1 MPLFAAISGYLLYS
15 SVQKYSLKEMVFNRF
30 YRLLIPI
37 ISWNAVA
44 NIYDIM
50 KDIAKSIGGGEYNL
64 KNYILGFF
72 KIYQTGWFLWSM
84 LGLSLGVV
92 FVHHLF
98 KDNLAVYILGFF
110 ATFFL
115 PKVSILLWLYPFFVG
130 AYLIAKNKEKIGRIG
145 SYLKNPVSIFALI
158 ILHLLLVVFWKHD
171 YYIYTPT
178 GLSITFWEQTD
189 LLRYI
194 VAALYRII
202 AGCTGIIMC
211 TAVAVVL
218 TEKFRNIGKNTFV
231 LVCSKYSIG
240 IYMFSVYILNNIML
254 HIMPIYGC
262 NYFINLLESMVILI
276 ISLFVIFI
284 II

>member
-1 MPLFAAISGYLLYS
+1 
-15 SVQKYSLKEMVFNRF
+15 
-30 YRLLIPI
+30 
-37 ISWNAVA
+37 
-44 NIYDIM
+44 
-50 KDIAKSIGGGEYNL
+50 
-64 KNYILGFF
+64 
-72 KIYQTGWFLWSM
+72 M

-130 AYLIAKNKEKIGRIG
+130 AYLIAKNKEKIERIG

-218 TEKFRNIGKNTFV
+218 TEKFHNIEKNTFV

-276 ISLFVIFI
+276 ISLFVMSLINKFPVTRKALLGGR
-284 II
+284 